1 MTIAMLREKLQQVG
15 PVVRRIIG
23 APDYEGYVAHAT
35 HANEVSLPLTQIGET
50 DAPYFSMI
58 LVRRGKRR

>member
-35 HANEVSLPLTQIGET
+35 QCHPDRPILSRNEFVESRLKDRYSRPGN
-50 DAPYFSMI
+50 
-58 LVRRGKRR
+58 RCC

>member
-1 MTIAMLREKLQQVG
+1 MTIAMLRDKLQQVG

-35 HANEVSLPLTQIGET
+35 LCHPDRPVLSRDEFVESRLKDRYSRPGN
-50 DAPYFSMI
+50 
-58 LVRRGKRR
+58 RCC